1 MKLLALLAT
10 ALFPILVG
18 AQSVNLDGEKTTAEV
33 RIGYLGSSFSDGR
46 TGQIG
51 TIDATLAL
59 PKGFNIEPVVNGGQ
73 YFGSD
78 FGGGGLYVGA
88 KDKDAYFRVGGLRN
102 SVTQTTQIWMAE
114 AEGGFVAVRGN
125 RIKAF
130 ETDFDYTRRGYDI
143 NPSFAV
149 SQYTFRGV
157 FYFQNEVE
165 LLVQGGV
172 LNCSNNGHANVHPS
186 EGARL
191 RIPVR
196 KRLDFTA
203 FAGWDTEG
211 LTNTTQIASLST
223 RNLGGGMRLWLNR
236 MTSIEALGYNSK
248 YNNPNHLSSNTYGL
262 SLTRRF

>member
-1 MKLLALLAT
+1 LLAA
-10 ALFPILVG
+10 ALFPVLVG
-18 AQSVNLDGEKTTAEV
+18 AQSVDLDGEKTAGEV
-33 RIGYLGSSFSDGR
+33 KIGYTSSSFSDGR
-46 TGQIG
+46 TSQVG
-51 TIDATLAL
+51 TIDATIAL
-59 PKGFNIEPVVNGGQ
+59 PKGFNIEPIVNGGQ
-73 YFGSD
+73 YFGSN
-78 FGGGGLYVGA
+78 FAGGGLYVGA

-102 SVTQTTQIWMAE
+102 SVTQTTQVWMAE
-114 AEGGFVAVRGN
+114 AEGGFVAVRDN

-130 ETDFDYTRRGYDI
+130 ETDFDYIRRGYDI

-172 LNCSNNGHANVHPS
+172 LNCSNTGHANVRPS

-211 LTNTTQIASLST
+211 LTGTTQIASVST
-223 RNLGGGMRLWLNR
+223 RSIGGGARFWLNR
-236 MTSIEALGYNSK
+236 MTSLEFSGYNSK
-248 YNNPNHLSSNTYGL
+248 YSVNTLSSNTYGL
-262 SLTRRF
+262 SLVRRF